1 MAINRS
7 TSDPFTLRALQQ
19 LGWGPT
25 VALEQ
30 GLQATID
37 SFRKVPR
44 TGRSIR
50 LVTVQ
55 RICCIGAGYVG
66 GPTMAVIAD
75 RCPEIEVTVVDLN
88 QARIDAWNDDGPQSV
103 YRCTNP
109 GLMRWSAAPC
119 RNLSFSTAVEAAIAA
134 ADMVFISVN
143 TPTKTKGLGAGQ
155 ASDLRWVEACAR
167 TVAQAATGHTIVVEK
182 STLPVRT
189 AAAIK
194 NDPRGGPAGRSGP
207 QLSVL
212 SNPEFLAEGT
222 AIGDLEA
229 PDRVLIGGE
238 DAASIDAL
246 AAVYAHWVPAD
257 RILRTNLWSSEL
269 SKLTANAFLAQRIS
283 SINSI
288 AAFCEATGADVREVA
303 RAIGTDSRIGP
314 KFLNAGPGFGGSC
327 FQKDILNLVYLCR
340 HFGLPE
346 VADYWE
352 SVVALNTWQQHRIS
366 KLVVEKLFGTVT
378 GKRLAVLGFAFK
390 ADTNDTREAPAI
402 RICRDL
408 LEEGAQLAIHDP
420 KVDPEQIARDLQLQA
435 TAAADGLSGTGSWAM
450 ADSVE
455 QAVAGADA
463 VLILTEW
470 QQYRALDWTDLGS
483 RMRRP
488 AWVFDARSVADAG
501 QVRAAGLSL
510 WRVGDGEADDPHGS
524 GHGGRG
530 LHRGRTESA
539 PAPARRPCGRPRQSQ
554 RLLRPG
560 LEASPAFRD

>member
-1 MAINRS
+1 
-7 TSDPFTLRALQQ
+7 
-19 LGWGPT
+19 
-25 VALEQ
+25 
-30 GLQATID
+30 
-37 SFRKVPR
+37 
-44 TGRSIR
+44 
-50 LVTVQ
+50 
-55 RICCIGAGYVG
+55 
-66 GPTMAVIAD
+66 MAVIAD
-75 RCPEIEVTVVDLN
+75 RCPDLQVTVVDLN
-88 QARIDAWNDDGPQSV
+88 EQRIAAWNDSDLSKLPV
-103 YRCTNP
+103 YEP
-109 GLMRWSAAPC
+109 GLDAVVGRARG
-119 RNLSFSTAVEAAIAA
+119 RNLAFSTAVDEAIAG

-167 TVAQAATGHTIVVEK
+167 QVAKVATGHTIVVEK

-189 AAAIK
+189 AQTIKEILAAAQAP
-194 NDPRGGPAGRSGP
+194 DGASRSF
-207 QLSVL
+207 SVL

-222 AIGDLEA
+222 AIPDLEA

-238 DAASIDAL
+238 DQASIDAL
-246 AAVYAHWVPAD
+246 ASVYAHWVPAD
-257 RILRTNLWSSEL
+257 KILRTNLWSSEL

-314 KFLNAGPGFGGSC
+314 KFLQAGPGFGGSC

-352 SVVALNTWQQHRIS
+352 SVVALNTWQQHRIA
-366 KLVVEKLFGTVT
+366 KLVVQKLFGTVT

-420 KVDPEQIARDLQLQA
+420 KVDGAQIARDLQLPA
-435 TAAADGLSGTGSWAM
+435 SAAPDAEAGPTRAALSGEGTWWQG
-450 ADSVE
+450 DDVE
-455 QAVAGADA
+455 STVAGADA

-470 QQYRALDWTDLGS
+470 QHYRQLDWAALAA
-483 RMRRP
+483 RMRQP
-488 AWVFDARSVADAG
+488 AWIFDARAVVDPAAVA
-501 QVRAAGLSL
+501 AAGLKL
-510 WRVGDGEADDPHGS
+510 WRVGDGGVEADV
-524 GHGGRG
+524 
-530 LHRGRTESA
+530 
-539 PAPARRPCGRPRQSQ
+539 
-554 RLLRPG
+554 
-560 LEASPAFRD
+560 